1 MTPTPTP
8 HSLQALYA
16 SAQTHLDA
24 LDLDKAQADAERL
37 LTAMP
42 NSVEGLVLM
51 SRIAFEQGDRD
62 TCLSSL
68 RRALDLAPDA
78 GALWFVTANRL
89 RHFGLETEA
98 LDALDTAARL
108 EKSPLRA
115 HAEKG
120 HYLQTLGRFEE
131 ADKLFR
137 KLMKRHPEETEL
149 YRLALAGRKVAKGD
163 PLIRQMG
170 QLWAHPRLNDTGR
183 MHLGFALAKA
193 MDDTG
198 SKERVFR
205 FLEAANAAQQ
215 RLYPFDSS
223 AQEAEWRSA
232 LAAQDGLG
240 RAPKPADPDRPVA
253 VFVTG
258 MPRSGTTL
266 VEQII
271 ASHSR
276 AHAGGETGHAV
287 KQAWQMFG
295 PPPQMRPLA
304 EQPPEALEAWADR
317 YLTLMTRDTGATS
330 GVVTDKSILS
340 HQVFGLIH
348 TALPGARLI
357 VVHRDPRDIALSI
370 YRNFF
375 KPGTHRY
382 ANRLADIAGA
392 IKQFRLSVA
401 HWQERLP
408 GVIHEVR
415 YEALVSD
422 PEPQARALIAAAGL
436 DWEDACLKFHETAGV
451 VQTLSLAQVRQPI
464 HAGRRQAWKAFEA
477 DLQPFIEAWGDT
489 PWD

>member
-1 MTPTPTP
+1 MTPTPSQQ
-8 HSLQALYA
+8 SLQALYA
-16 SAQTHLDA
+16 SAQSHLNA
-24 LDLDKAQADAERL
+24 LALDKAHADAERL
-37 LTAMP
+37 LAAMP
-42 NSVEGLVLM
+42 NSVEGLVLL

-68 RRALDLAPDA
+68 RRAVDLTPDA

-89 RHFGLETEA
+89 RHFGQQVEALEA
-98 LDALDTAARL
+98 LDHAARL

-115 HAEKG
+115 LAEKG
-120 HYLQTLGRFEE
+120 LYLQTLGQFEE

-137 KLMKRHPEETEL
+137 KLIKRHPEETEL
-149 YRLALAGRKVAKGD
+149 YRLALAGRKVPKGD

-170 QLWAHPRLNDTGR
+170 KLWSHPRLNDTGR

-193 MDDTG
+193 MDDSG

-205 FLEAANAAQQ
+205 FLDAANAAQQ

-223 AQEAEWRSA
+223 AQETEWRSA
-232 LAAQDGLG
+232 IAAQDGL
-240 RAPKPADPDRPVA
+240 RSARIPVDPEKPVP

-287 KQAWQMFG
+287 KQAWHMFG
-295 PPPQMRPLA
+295 PPPRMRDLS
-304 EQPPEALEAWADR
+304 EQPPAALEAWAER
-317 YLTLMTRDTGATS
+317 YLVLMTRDTGASS

-382 ANRLADIAGA
+382 ANRLVDIAGA
-392 IKQFRLSVA
+392 IKQFRLSIA
-401 HWQERLP
+401 HWKERLP
-408 GVIHEVR
+408 GVIHEVH
-415 YEALVSD
+415 YESLVAD
-422 PEPQARALIAAAGL
+422 PETHARALIAAAGL
-436 DWEDACLKFHETAGV
+436 DWEAACLKFHENRGV

-464 HAGRRQAWKAFEA
+464 HAGRRQAWKAFETE
-477 DLQPFIEAWGDT
+477 LQPFMDAWGDT